1 MCELFGLSASQRIA
15 GPVLPLTEFQARGGA
30 TADNPDGWGIAW
42 RDDADFRL
50 EREPLPGHAS
60 RRFAEVIASLRSDL
74 LIAHVRKARWP
85 PVNTLGNTHPFVHP
99 CCGRQWVFAHNGL
112 VPELV
117 AMESANHARACRPV
131 GETDSE
137 FAFCHLLSHVMG
149 YYPTPSAEKP
159 WLGVLA
165 TISELIAGLG
175 KFNFLLSDGE
185 HLIAYGHDRL
195 HHLESHA
202 DGVDFALV
210 ATEPLGNA
218 EGWTPFEAGEL
229 RIYRAGLPVGR
240 ISTNPC
246 RAGTQSRSS
255 VVWNHA

>member
-15 GPVLPLTEFQARGGA
+15 GSALPLSEFRARGGA

-42 RDDADFRL
+42 REVGDFRL
-50 EREPLPGHAS
+50 EREPLPGHGS
-60 RRFAEVIASLRSDL
+60 KRFARAIESLHADL

-117 AMESANHARACRPV
+117 TMESANPAKACRPV

-149 YYPTPSAEKP
+149 YYPTPSAGRP
-159 WLGVLA
+159 WLEVLA
-165 TISELIAGLG
+165 TISELIAGHG

-185 HLIAYGHDRL
+185 YLIAYGHDRL
-195 HHLESHA
+195 QRLESH
-202 DGVDFALV
+202 DGSVDIALIT
-210 ATEPLGNA
+210 TEPLGSA
-218 EGWTPFEAGEL
+218 GQWTPFEAGEL

-240 ISTNPC
+240 ISTYPL
-246 RAGTQSRSS
+246 RPGTEPAARRS
-255 VVWNHA
+255 VNHA

>member
-15 GPVLPLTEFQARGGA
+15 GPVLPLAEFQARGGA

-42 RDDADFRL
+42 RDDPDFRL
-50 EREPLPGHAS
+50 EREPLPGHRSA
-60 RRFAEVIASLRSDL
+60 RFAGAIAFLRTDL

-112 VPELV
+112 VPALV
-117 AMESANHARACRPV
+117 TMESANTAKACRPV

-149 YYPTPSAEKP
+149 CYPTPSAEKP

-165 TISELIAGLG
+165 TISGSVAGLG

-195 HHLESHA
+195 HHLESHD
-202 DGVDFALV
+202 DGVDSALV

-218 EGWTPFEAGEL
+218 ANWTPFEAGEL
-229 RIYRAGLPVGR
+229 RTYRAGLPVGR
-240 ISTNPC
+240 ISTYP
-246 RAGTQSRSS
+246 RRVDARPHQGRQ
-255 VVWNHA
+255 HDG

>member
-15 GPVLPLTEFQARGGA
+15 GPVLPLAEFQARGGA

-42 RDDADFRL
+42 RDDPDFRL
-50 EREPLPGHAS
+50 EREPLPGHRSA
-60 RRFAEVIASLRSDL
+60 RFAGAIAFLRTDL
-74 LIAHVRKARWP
+74 LIAHVRKARCP

-112 VPELV
+112 VPALV
-117 AMESANHARACRPV
+117 TMESANTAKACRPV

-149 YYPTPSAEKP
+149 CYPTPSAEKP

-165 TISELIAGLG
+165 TISESIAGLG

-195 HHLESHA
+195 HHLESHD
-202 DGVDFALV
+202 DGVDSALV
-210 ATEPLGNA
+210 TTEPLGNA
-218 EGWTPFEAGEL
+218 ANWTPFEAGEL
-229 RIYRAGLPVGR
+229 RTYRAGLPVGR
-240 ISTNPC
+240 ISTYP
-246 RAGTQSRSS
+246 RRVDARPHHGRQ
-255 VVWNHA
+255 HDG

>member
-1 MCELFGLSASQRIA
+1 MCELFGMSASQRIA
-15 GPVLPLTEFQARGGA
+15 GSALPLVPFRARGGA

-42 RDDADFRL
+42 RDEASLRL
-50 EREPLPGHAS
+50 EREPSPGHS
-60 RRFAEVIASLRSDL
+60 SERFARVIASLHSEL
-74 LIAHVRKARWP
+74 LITHVRKARWP

-117 AMESANHARACRPV
+117 TIESANNLKACRPG

-149 YYPTPSAEKP
+149 YYPTPSAETP
-159 WLGVLA
+159 WLEVLA
-165 TISELIAGLG
+165 TISERIAGHG

-185 HLIAYGHDRL
+185 HLIAYGHDHL
-195 HHLESHA
+195 HYLESRD
-202 DGVDFALV
+202 DGVDLALV

-218 EGWTPFEAGEL
+218 DGWMPFEAGEL
-229 RIYRAGLPVGR
+229 RIYHAGVPVGR
-240 ISTNPC
+240 ISTHP
-246 RAGTQSRSS
+246 RKASTELLRQ
-255 VVWNHA
+255 